1 MKASDYSELMPVE
14 VFVGGCGDL
23 VEVRVASSAPRAH
36 GTLVIDTNHPADPH
50 WQTRV
55 EFSPQ

>member
-1 MKASDYSELMPVE
+1 VA
-14 VFVGGCGDL
+14 GCGDL

-36 GTLVIDTNHPADPH
+36 GTLIIDTDHPAVPH

-55 EFSPQ
+55 EFSPK